1 MPCTAQPR
9 ARGCVLG
16 FVIAAG
22 ACAGGETVGTDAQHD
37 GSSVAVHI
45 TPPVDSLGVGET
57 RRLTIAV
64 TDEDGTRRS
73 AIVKWKSVNPAIATV
88 GAAGD
93 VTALAEGAVA
103 IVARVGSRADTASVY
118 VRPGNLS
125 IQPNAVNTVVGE
137 AVRFSATTTSAG
149 TDASR
154 TSVTWSSS
162 NTNVAVVD
170 PDGTVSMVGEGEA
183 ILSATAGART
193 GTASVS
199 VRQRDIASLRVTP
212 ATSTMYPNDS
222 AQLHIAA
229 FDDAGRAMAVV
240 PGNVQWS
247 SSESRVVTVTDGGV
261 VTARAAG
268 SAVVAVHIGGKTATA
283 AVNVQ
288 GLPVSSVF
296 VSLETGTL
304 EVGQVTRAKATLTDG
319 DGTTLSGRPVAWQ
332 SSNPAIATVNSLG
345 VVTAVGRGTAS
356 ISAIAEGK
364 VGTADLTVA
373 TKTVASVV
381 VSPNP
386 ASAAIG
392 QKARLTAAAKD
403 ASGGVLV
410 GRTITWVSSNPAVAS
425 VSANGLVTA
434 VSIGTATITASTSG
448 VSGTS
453 QFQST
458 TVAAASVS
466 VSPSAPN
473 VRVGDDVQLTATAS
487 DASGNVLA
495 SRVPTWSSS
504 NPIVA
509 TVSSSGRVTG
519 VSKGTATVTATVD
532 GKSAPASVS
541 VANAAPAP
549 VASITVTLNASSIN
563 AGQSTQA
570 VAVTR
575 DAVGNVVTGRTIAWS
590 SAAPVLATVSP
601 SGVVSAIAAGSVSI
615 VASSEGVSNSAT
627 LVITG
632 STQPVASV
640 SLSATSTSLVAGQ
653 SQAVSVTL
661 KDASGNTLTGR
672 TIAWSSSSTSVL
684 TVSPSGQVTAIGAG
698 SAVITATSEG
708 KSGTLTLKVAAAPV
722 DPPASVAVTAPA
734 TTLSI
739 TQTTQA
745 TAVPKDSKDTP
756 LTGRTVTWSSSS
768 PGIATV
774 SASGLITAVSAG
786 TVAIKATVDGV
797 VGTLG
802 ITVSVSTGTGGTVA
816 TVRVTLAQAL
826 VQPGGSTQ
834 ATAVA
839 LDARGGGVSGGTPT
853 WSSSNSSV
861 ATVSSSGLVTAV
873 ATGQATIKATIAG
886 VSGSGTLTV
895 SGSSSV
901 SGTAIA
907 NVPTLPQALPST
919 TVGAPTR
926 VVRVPA
932 GGDLQAALNAAR
944 PGDEIRLAAGA
955 TYTGN
960 FVIPG
965 TTACSVS
972 EWITVRSDVSDA
984 QLPVSGVRMTPA
996 AATGL
1001 AKIVTNNGTA
1011 ALRTNGPTCG
1021 WRLFGLEIVSTN
1033 DPTVLNYGILK
1044 LGDGGSVGAGEV
1056 QTSLSKVPQDFILD
1070 RLYVHGTT
1078 TANVVRCVVLNSG
1091 RTAVLNSWIS
1101 ECHAKGFDS
1110 QAIEGWNGPGP
1121 YLIENNFLS
1130 GAGENV
1136 MFGGA
1141 DPGIFG
1147 LSPSDITI
1155 RGNHVW
1161 KDPTWKGKWT
1171 IKNLFEL
1178 KNARRV
1184 LIENNV
1190 FENNWAD
1197 AQQGMAIV
1205 IKSAQDACGTC
1216 TWEGTT
1222 DVTFR
1227 YNIVRNSPRG
1237 FNVQAV
1243 NCVGAACVD
1252 VHVQRVRAENN
1263 LFENIG
1269 TFNGTGTDG
1278 FLTLLTHDLTD
1289 VALIHNTFI
1298 GNLPTTGVATVM
1310 DYGAGAARRLQ
1321 IDDNIFAGH
1330 ADYAVFYSG
1339 MQVGVASLQAMA
1351 GSSWS
1356 YQRNVAG
1363 NVNSA
1368 YTSKFP
1374 VESWY
1379 PTLAGIGFTSATDY
1393 RLSPTSQFKGRGSGG
1408 TDPGANIDEVYR
1420 RTAASKVGM

>member
-1 MPCTAQPR
+1 MPCTDQPIG
-9 ARGCVLG
+9 RGWVLG
-16 FVIAAG
+16 LLIAVG

-37 GSSVAVHI
+37 GSSVTVRI
-45 TPPVDSLGVGET
+45 SPPVDSLGVGET

-73 AIVKWKSVNPAIATV
+73 AIVKWKSANPAIATV
-88 GAAGD
+88 GKAGD
-93 VTALAEGAVA
+93 VIALAEGAVA
-103 IVARVGSRADTASVY
+103 IVATVGSRSDTASIY

-125 IQPNAVNTVVGE
+125 IEPNAVNSVVGE
-137 AVRFSATTTSAG
+137 AVRFSATAGAARDTS
-149 TDASR
+149 SLR
-154 TSVTWSSS
+154 VTWSSS

-170 PDGTVSMVGEGEA
+170 PDGTVSMVGQGEA
-183 ILSATAGART
+183 ILTATAGART

-199 VRQRDIASLRVTP
+199 VHQRDIASLRVTP

-229 FDDAGRAMAVV
+229 FDDAGRAMALV

-247 SSESRVVTVTDGGV
+247 SSDSRVVTVTDGGV
-261 VTARAAG
+261 VTAQAAG
-268 SAVVAVHIGGKTATA
+268 SAVVTVHIGSKTATA
-283 AVNVQ
+283 AINVQ

-304 EVGQVTRAKATLTDG
+304 EVGQVTKAKATLTDAE
-319 DGTTLSGRPVAWQ
+319 GTTLTGRAVAWQ

-345 VVTAVGRGTAS
+345 VVTAVARGTAT

-364 VGTADLTVA
+364 VGGANLTVA
-373 TKTVASVV
+373 TKNVASVV

-386 ASAAIG
+386 ASAAVG
-392 QKARLTAAAKD
+392 QKARLTATVKD
-403 ASGGVLV
+403 ASGGVLI
-410 GRTITWVSSNPAVAS
+410 GRTITWTSGNPAVAT
-425 VSANGLVTA
+425 VSATGLVTA
-434 VSIGTATITASTSG
+434 VSVGTATISASTAG
-448 VSGTS
+448 VSGAS

-473 VRVGDDVQLTATAS
+473 VHVGEDVQLTATAT

-575 DAVGNVVTGRTIAWS
+575 DAAGNVVTGRTIAWS
-590 SAAPVLATVSP
+590 SAAPALATVSA
-601 SGVVSAIAAGSVSI
+601 SGVVSALAAGSVSI
-615 VASSEGVSNSAT
+615 SATSEGVSNSAT
-627 LVITG
+627 LIIIG
-632 STQPVASV
+632 STQPVATV
-640 SLSATSTSLVAGQ
+640 SLSAPSTSMIAGQ
-653 SQAVSVTL
+653 TQALSVTL

-672 TIAWSSSSTSVL
+672 TIAWSSSSTSVA
-684 TVSPSGQVTAIGAG
+684 TVSPSGQVTAVGAG

-722 DPPASVAVTAPA
+722 DPPASVAVTAPV
-734 TTLSI
+734 TTLAI
-739 TQTTQA
+739 GQTTQA
-745 TAVPKDSKDTP
+745 TAVPKDSKGTP
-756 LTGRTVTWSSSS
+756 LTGRTVAWSSSS

-774 SASGLITAVSAG
+774 SATGLITAVSAG
-786 TVAIKATVDGV
+786 TVAIKATIDGV

-802 ITVSVSTGTGGTVA
+802 ITVSATTGTSGTVT
-816 TVRVTLAQAL
+816 TVRVTLAQAV
-826 VQPGGSTQ
+826 VQVGGTTQ
-834 ATAVA
+834 ATALA
-839 LDARGGGVSGGTPT
+839 LDARSNAVSAGAPT

-861 ATVSSSGLVTAV
+861 ATVSSSGVVTAI
-873 ATGQATIKATIAG
+873 AIGQATIQATISG
-886 VSGSGTLTV
+886 VSGSGTV
-895 SGSSSV
+895 SVTSTSSV
-901 SGTAIA
+901 TGTAIA
-907 NVPTLPQALPST
+907 NLPTLPQALPST

-932 GGDLQAALNAAR
+932 GGDLQAAINAAR
-944 PGDEIRLAAGA
+944 PGDEVRLAAGA
-955 TYTGN
+955 TWTGN

-965 TTACSVS
+965 TSACSVS
-972 EWITVRSDVSDA
+972 QWITVRSDVSDA
-984 QLPVSGVRMTPA
+984 QLPAAGIRMTPA

-1001 AKIVTNNGTA
+1001 AKIVTNNATA

-1021 WRLFGLEIVSTN
+1021 WRFLGLEIVSTN
-1033 DPTVLNYGILK
+1033 DPTVLNYGIVK

-1078 TANVVRCVVLNSG
+1078 TANVVRCIVLNSG

-1101 ECHAKGFDS
+1101 DCHSKGWDS
-1110 QAIEGWNGPGP
+1110 QSIEGWNGPGP

-1141 DPGIFG
+1141 DPGVYG

-1171 IKNLFEL
+1171 VKNLFEL

-1205 IKSAQDACGTC
+1205 IKSSQDSCGTC
-1216 TWEGTT
+1216 TWQGTT

-1243 NCVGAACVD
+1243 DCTGQACVD

-1263 LFENIG
+1263 VFENIG

-1289 VALIHNTFI
+1289 VALIHNTFV
-1298 GNLPTTGVATVM
+1298 GNLPTTGIGTVM

-1330 ADYAVFYSG
+1330 SDYAVFYSG
-1339 MQVGVASLQAMA
+1339 MQVGIASLQAMA

-1356 YQRNVAG
+1356 YQRNVTG
-1363 NVNSA
+1363 NVNPA
-1368 YTSKFP
+1368 YVSKFP

-1393 RLSPTSQFKGRGSGG
+1393 RLSSSSPFKGRGSGG
-1408 TDPGANIDEVYR
+1408 TDPGANIDELSR
-1420 RTAASKVGM
+1420 RTAGSKVGM